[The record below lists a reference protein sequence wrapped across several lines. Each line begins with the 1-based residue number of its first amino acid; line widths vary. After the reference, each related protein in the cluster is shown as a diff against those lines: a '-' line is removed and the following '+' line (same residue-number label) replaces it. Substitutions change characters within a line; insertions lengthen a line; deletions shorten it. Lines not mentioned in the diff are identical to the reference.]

1 MLTAVVQ
8 LSAKPPRRPRNIRSL
23 HNISAA
29 WGRVCVGPDC
39 LHRMRRAFEGAC
51 WALGISTRPA
61 KAEPIQVQAV
71 RRAAMRAVLESAAAG
86 VCEAQ
91 LLKRLA
97 LSKLRPFLAR
107 GFSLSA
113 A

>member
-1 MLTAVVQ
+1 MTYLQ
-8 LSAKPPRRPRNIRSL
+8 
-23 HNISAA
+23 
-29 WGRVCVGPDC
+29 RVEDFAFGPDC
-39 LHRMRRAFEGAC
+39 LHRMRRAFEGTC

-61 KAEPIQVQAV
+61 KSEPIQVQAV
-71 RRAAMRAVLESAAAG
+71 RRAAMRAVLESASPS

-91 LLKRLA
+91 VLKRSA

-107 GFSLSA
+107 GFRLSA